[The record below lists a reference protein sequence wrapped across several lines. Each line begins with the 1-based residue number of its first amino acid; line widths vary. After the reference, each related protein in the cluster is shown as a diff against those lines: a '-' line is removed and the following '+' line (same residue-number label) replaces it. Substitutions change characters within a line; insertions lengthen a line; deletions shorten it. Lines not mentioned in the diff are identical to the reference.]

1 MREDVFDGVEDGDE
15 GGSLDN
21 LSEQHVVVRRNLLL
35 LTRRSRRSERTIV
48 GVLLLFLF
56 LLLSLV
62 VIVVTIRLR
71 GVVTNELGG
80 FLVVVVDI
88 LLDNR

>member
-21 LSEQHVVVRRNLLL
+21 LSEQHVVAGNLLL

-48 GVLLLFLF
+48 GVLLFLF